1 MAKPGSGVR
10 QDFESDTFVV
20 EEVAPAITTRP
31 YRDGG
36 ADEAGLILEP
46 LPFDPTQITH
56 PENRS
61 NPKAGDPAPTL
72 ARGGHPPAI
81 AFSSKDDGGDAAEI
95 APTLRAMGPHGSHP
109 NADGQIAVAYVAPVA
124 GALQSGGR
132 KTPGSAT
139 GQDAETGLLVA
150 YVPDQAGSITAAM
163 GRVNGQPQDEA
174 ADKLLV
180 AYSPTIS
187 GPILAGSEHAGPRT
201 TDIESGALIAQ
212 AVNLEHGLAP
222 HGSVELKEIAD
233 EITASEGKGHT
244 AILAHAFSM
253 RGRDGENMIEP
264 EADEGLAPAIRTGGG
279 GSDKPF
285 VALAFQERRRPE
297 GVSAEWLEDQSYALT
312 APTGGGRAQERLVAM
327 AFKPSHFTRDKD
339 GAPSDLAPPLSAD
352 ADKGD
357 QDPVLLVEDA
367 KAFTVSGQANGFAW
381 ESDVNPAILAH
392 PQSDSSQLQYGVRI
406 GTAVR
411 RLTPR
416 ECERLQGFED
426 DFTLIAYSDAN
437 RDADDLAQTIQYL
450 RDSGYA
456 ENEAVALA
464 ATPDGPR
471 YRSLGNSMAVDVIEE
486 LGARIE
492 WLLEEGGW

>member
-1 MAKPGSGVR
+1 MR

-20 EEVAPAITTRP
+20 EEVAPALTGRP

-36 ADEAGLILEP
+36 ADESGLILEP

-61 NPKAGDPAPTL
+61 NPKHGDPAPTL

-95 APTLRAMGPHGSHP
+95 APTLRAMGPDGSHA
-109 NADGQIAVAYVAPVA
+109 NAGGQLAVAYAARVA
-124 GALQSGGR
+124 GSIQSGGR

-150 YVPDQAGSITAAM
+150 YVPDAAGAITAAM
-163 GRVNGQPQDEA
+163 GRMNGQPQDEA

-180 AYSPTIS
+180 AYSPSLS
-187 GPILAGSEHAGPRT
+187 GPILAGTEHAGPRT
-201 TDIESGALIAQ
+201 TDVESGALI
-212 AVNLEHGLAP
+212 
-222 HGSVELKEIAD
+222 
-233 EITASEGKGHT
+233 
-244 AILAHAFSM
+244 AHAFSM
-253 RGRDGENMIEP
+253 RGRGGENMIEP
-264 EADEGLAPAIRTGGG
+264 EAAEGLAPAIRTGGG

-312 APTGGGRAQERLVAM
+312 APTGGGRSQERLVAL

-339 GAPSDLAPPLSAD
+339 GAPSEVFPALSAD

-357 QDPVLLVEDA
+357 QDPVLLVEEA

-381 ESDVNPAILAH
+381 ESDVNPALLAH
-392 PQSDSSQLQYGVRI
+392 PQSDSSALQYGVRI

-437 RDADDLAQTIQYL
+437 RDEHDLAQTIQYL
-450 RDSGYA
+450 RASGYS
-456 ENEAVALA
+456 ENEAAVLA
-464 ATPDGPR
+464 TTPDGPR
-471 YRSLGNSMAVDVIEE
+471 YRSLGNSMAVAVIEE
-486 LGARIE
+486 LGERIE
-492 WLLEEGGW
+492 WLLQEGGW